1 MPLRPWRRKRKTLR
15 QSRRLKVLS
24 QILKSARL
32 NPPRKPLANRND
44 ALHFTS
50 PRLFASR
57 ALAHRHHGF
66 SSRAHRSRRSCAA
79 NARRRRHGF
88 RFNSAS
94 PRPGPRSDDSCSVWP
109 LSRRSRA
116 RQSRRIIS
124 FSAAR
129 APRRSRTLSCH
140 ARTRLRSA
148 DRLLRDWN
156 SRGPARSAAPWKTR
170 RPRRRLFHFARTLH
184 SEFRAR
190 PAAHFDFLRAHR
202 LAAGQRTRRHL
213 ASHPAGHHAGSRACR
228 DSHAHGAHLGAR
240 TAGERLRPH
249 RARQGPHRTRRPVA
263 SRISQRADSH
273 SHHSRLAIWYASR
286 RNHCYRN
293 DFLLAGHRPPRRASH
308 RSTRLSAAAR
318 LHSCHC
324 CFIRPGKSA
333 DGSGL
338 RVRRS
343 ACAPAMKAL
352 REFLRHSVPG
362 SVGFVL
368 CVILIILAVGAPWL
382 APYNPAAQNLPARLV
397 PPSAAHWMGTD
408 ELGRDVL
415 SRVIYGARVS
425 MSVSVSVVF
434 GAGIIGLIL
443 GSLAGY
449 FGGWFDR
456 IVNIILINAFLSFPG
471 ILLAIA
477 FAAFLGPGLGNVII
491 ALTITG
497 WAGYARLSRAQVLQ
511 AKEMDFVTAAR
522 SLGASHTRILVRHLL
537 PNIIQPV
544 LVQGTIA
551 LAGAILAESTLSF
564 LGLGVLA
571 PMSSWGAML
580 NDARGHLF
588 DAPHMVIFPALAVMT
603 AVLAFNLLGDALRD
617 WMDPR
622 IRSYLVVTDLAR

>member
-1 MPLRPWRRKRKTLR
+1 
-15 QSRRLKVLS
+15 
-24 QILKSARL
+24 
-32 NPPRKPLANRND
+32 
-44 ALHFTS
+44 
-50 PRLFASR
+50 
-57 ALAHRHHGF
+57 
-66 SSRAHRSRRSCAA
+66 
-79 NARRRRHGF
+79 
-88 RFNSAS
+88 
-94 PRPGPRSDDSCSVWP
+94 
-109 LSRRSRA
+109 
-116 RQSRRIIS
+116 
-124 FSAAR
+124 
-129 APRRSRTLSCH
+129 
-140 ARTRLRSA
+140 
-148 DRLLRDWN
+148 
-156 SRGPARSAAPWKTR
+156 
-170 RPRRRLFHFARTLH
+170 
-184 SEFRAR
+184 
-190 PAAHFDFLRAHR
+190 
-202 LAAGQRTRRHL
+202 
-213 ASHPAGHHAGSRACR
+213 
-228 DSHAHGAHLGAR
+228 
-240 TAGERLRPH
+240 
-249 RARQGPHRTRRPVA
+249 
-263 SRISQRADSH
+263 
-273 SHHSRLAIWYASR
+273 
-286 RNHCYRN
+286 
-293 DFLLAGHRPPRRASH
+293 
-308 RSTRLSAAAR
+308 
-318 LHSCHC
+318 
-324 CFIRPGKSA
+324 
-333 DGSGL
+333 
-338 RVRRS
+338 
-343 ACAPAMKAL
+343 MKAL

-368 CVILIILAVGAPWL
+368 CVILIVLALGAPWF
-382 APYNPAAQNLPARLV
+382 APYNPAAQDLVARLV

-456 IVNIILINAFLSFPG
+456 FVNIILINAFLSFPG

-497 WAGYARLSRAQVLQ
+497 WAGYARLARAQVLQ

-522 SLGASHTRILVRHLL
+522 SLGASHTRILIRHLL